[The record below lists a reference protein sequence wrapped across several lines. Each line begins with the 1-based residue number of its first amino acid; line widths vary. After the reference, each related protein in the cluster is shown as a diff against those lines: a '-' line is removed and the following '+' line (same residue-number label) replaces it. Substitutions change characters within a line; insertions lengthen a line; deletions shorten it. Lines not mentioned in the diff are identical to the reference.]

1 MLFDADPSFMCV
13 SRPTV
18 QKRFCLRSF
27 FFFFF
32 WVFVLCF
39 EKEKSRG
46 GICYVYSRAGHV
58 IFFFRVFIVCFTQ
71 FSRVNVPPTLR
82 NLFFRCF
89 SENTASAFSLS
100 FNSAR

>member
-1 MLFDADPSFMCV
+1 MLIPHSCV
-13 SRPTV
+13 SPARRYKSDSV
-18 QKRFCLRSF
+18 CVHFF

-32 WVFVLCF
+32 WFLCF